1 MGTDQKGKFT
11 KEQETLFFPN
21 HILRILQVT
30 VSALLG
36 GSRRWGI
43 LIVAG
48 TARQGDGGTAGISCS
63 LALFEP
69 GPPGT
74 PTELDYFQEFS
85 YFFEHF
91 IV

>member
-11 KEQETLFFPN
+11 KEQETSFFPN
-21 HILRILQVT
+21 HILCILQVT

-69 GPPGT
+69 GPPGI

-85 YFFEHF
+85 YFLN

>member
-11 KEQETLFFPN
+11 KEQETSFSPTTFYVSCK
-21 HILRILQVT
+21 LQF
-30 VSALLG
+30 SAPLG

-69 GPPGT
+69 GPPGI

-85 YFFEHF
+85 YFMN